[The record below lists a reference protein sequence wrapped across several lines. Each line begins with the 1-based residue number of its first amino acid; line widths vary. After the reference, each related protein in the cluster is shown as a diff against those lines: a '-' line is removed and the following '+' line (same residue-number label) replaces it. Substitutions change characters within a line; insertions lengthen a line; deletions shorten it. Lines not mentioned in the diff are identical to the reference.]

1 MPENNQFSWQFK
13 CAGNFAGVTSFKD
26 ESGEEQNF
34 MKIEFFGGRVSV
46 QISPKVAD
54 RISGNVPGIGVR
66 VSGELL
72 FNAGNPKPVV
82 KSIAFEGDKNF
93 KPLEMS
99 ELLSGMTFEGLAK
112 LGQRATG
119 ERDDDTRWANVFI
132 ITMGGAMK
140 VNVDPEAFEKL
151 PPRDSLVYLNGQVF
165 TNIRD
170 SFIDGKSTQVV
181 KNSILVRSA
190 KTF

>member
-1 MPENNQFSWQFK
+1 MAENNFSWSFK

-26 ESGEEQNF
+26 ETGEEQNF
-34 MKIEFFGGRVSV
+34 LKIEFFGGRVSV
-46 QISPKVAD
+46 QIGSKVAD
-54 RISGNVPGIGVR
+54 RIADHVPGAGVR

-72 FNAGNPKPVV
+72 FNAGNPKPVL
-82 KSIAFEGDKNF
+82 KSISFEGDKNY

-99 ELLSGMTFEGLAK
+99 ELLNGMTFEGLAK

-119 ERDDDTRWANVFI
+119 ERDDETRWASVFI
-132 ITMGGAMK
+132 TTMGGTMR
-140 VNVDPEAFEKL
+140 VPVDPEVLEKL
-151 PPRDSLVYLNGQVF
+151 PPRDSLVYLSGQVF

-170 SFIDGKSTQVV
+170 VFADGKSSQVV
-181 KNSILVRSA
+181 KNSILVKAA